1 MNQSEN
7 LLFTKEAFP
16 MNLWH
21 EQIPEIFESEANF
34 NKTPTIFDQKCE
46 LQLSGDIELWSGVE
60 GVEAEERGCV
70 GRNCCECGRKEME
83 KREEEKEV
91 GSVCRGD
98 EEESLVL
105 KSSMKED
112 SPGDSLINSRFRENA
127 CTLNETLKADE
138 KNLILLSNSSKEK
151 TRGDM
156 EVKKAFRL
164 IRKFYKNFFKS
175 NNSEIVRKRYTN
187 CDSSQLF
194 IGMRNML
201 QIIMPDDLITDD
213 IVHYTIGILGI
224 IKKHKLECSEAL
236 KQEVADFLETSR
248 HFTIKKLKFLL
259 KSKRLQTLCRAFI
272 TQNNGP
278 MTQILQK
285 FVTKTDPSNK

>member
-21 EQIPEIFESEANF
+21 EQIPEIFEMEANF
-34 NKTPTIFDQKCE
+34 NQTPTIFDQKCE
-46 LQLSGDIELWSGVE
+46 LQLSGDLELWSG
-60 GVEAEERGCV
+60 AEERGC
-70 GRNCCECGRKEME
+70 GGGNCCECGRREME
-83 KREEEKEV
+83 KREEEREV
-91 GSVCRGD
+91 DSVCRGD
-98 EEESLVL
+98 DEESLVL
-105 KSSMKED
+105 ESSMKED

-127 CTLNETLKADE
+127 CTLNETLNADE
-138 KNLILLSNSSKEK
+138 KHFILLSNSSKEK

-164 IRKFYKNFFKS
+164 IRKFYKNLFKS

-194 IGMRNML
+194 LGMRNML
-201 QIIMPDDLITDD
+201 QTIMPDDLITDD

-248 HFTIKKLKFLL
+248 HFTIKNSSFY
-259 KSKRLQTLCRAFI
+259 
-272 TQNNGP
+272 
-278 MTQILQK
+278 
-285 FVTKTDPSNK
+285 